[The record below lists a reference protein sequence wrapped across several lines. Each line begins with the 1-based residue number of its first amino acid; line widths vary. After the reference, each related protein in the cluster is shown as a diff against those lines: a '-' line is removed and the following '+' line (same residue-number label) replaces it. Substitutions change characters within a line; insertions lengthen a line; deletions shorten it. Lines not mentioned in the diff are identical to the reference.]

1 MYKSSLVMENVP
13 VIGVIGGMGPY
24 AGLDLVRKIFDETRA
39 ARDQEHVPVA
49 LLSYPDRIP
58 DRSSF
63 LLENGES
70 PVPALVDIAVRL
82 ADAGATVIGIPCNT
96 AHADRIFSE
105 FSRQVAE
112 LRPGVRIYHIVH
124 ETVSYVA
131 SEYRDFTNIGVLS
144 TYATYRLRLYADAI
158 EAEGLACVLPDEEV
172 QDRLINRTIFQPPHG
187 IKAQSN
193 PISSVA
199 REALVRSIQHLKEK
213 GAEAVI
219 LGCTELPLAVTEE
232 HIEGVPI
239 IDPTQVLARA
249 LLRATY
255 PSRMRKRA
263 FARRA

>member
-1 MYKSSLVMENVP
+1 MESVP

-39 ARDQEHVPVA
+39 SRDQEHVPVA

-63 LLENGES
+63 LLEDGES
-70 PVPALVDIAVRL
+70 PVPALVDIGIRL
-82 ADAGATVIGIPCNT
+82 ADAGATVIGMPCNT
-96 AHADRIFSE
+96 AHAEPIFAE
-105 FSRQVAE
+105 FSRQLEE
-112 LRPGVRIYHIVH
+112 LRPGVRLHHIVH
-124 ETVSYVA
+124 ETVRYIA
-131 SEYRDFTNIGVLS
+131 SEYSDFSSIGVLS

-158 EAEGLACVLPDEEV
+158 EAENLTCVLPDEEV

-199 REALVRSIQHLKEK
+199 REALIRAIQHLKEK

-239 IDPTQVLARA
+239 IDPTRVLARA

-255 PSRMRKRA
+255 PTKMKKRPY
-263 FARRA
+263 ARRT